1 MIMRHFELFKATLI
15 YNNLKFGSREELHFQ
30 TADEWTI
37 LGTFLKENKRYLSWK
52 VHNHKKLWF
61 MRGCKYFLLKVY
73 EPESLDSM
81 DHIIIN
87 PLNFLTGNVAS
98 ISIFFLGLHLG
109 FFFFAVMKI
118 LLPLINKYSL
128 MCRTCNS
135 FFLLLL
141 LQYLSKSCVIL
152 WECISVE

>member
-1 MIMRHFELFKATLI
+1 
-15 YNNLKFGSREELHFQ
+15 
-30 TADEWTI
+30 
-37 LGTFLKENKRYLSWK
+37 
-52 VHNHKKLWF
+52 

-98 ISIFFLGLHLG
+98 ISIFFLAFIWD

-128 MCRTCNS
+128 MCRTCIS
-135 FFLLLL
+135 FFFAAPISIKKLCNFMGMHFSRVVVALPKGNFYLIYQIP
-141 LQYLSKSCVIL
+141 LQVTKKIDFHESKISTALQIL
-152 WECISVE
+152 IYSLC